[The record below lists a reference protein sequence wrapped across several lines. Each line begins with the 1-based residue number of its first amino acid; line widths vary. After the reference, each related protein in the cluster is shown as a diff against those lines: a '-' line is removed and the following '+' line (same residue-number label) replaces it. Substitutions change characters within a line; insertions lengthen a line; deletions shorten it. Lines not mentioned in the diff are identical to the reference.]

1 MNTVL
6 PGRVLYNS
14 SVAIQARGFDMTVE
28 RKTKY
33 GAISVTED
41 AVASLAGGVI
51 TECYG
56 VVGMASKKL
65 FRDGW
70 AEALRKENYS
80 RGVVVRRTDDGLEI
94 DLYIIVGFGVKISEV
109 VNEAQKK
116 VKYVLQ
122 KSLSE
127 DIAAV
132 NVYVQGVQ
140 AIE

>member
-1 MNTVL
+1 
-6 PGRVLYNS
+6 
-14 SVAIQARGFDMTVE
+14 MTVE
-28 RKTKY
+28 RKTRY

-94 DLYIIVGFGVKISEV
+94 DLYIIVSFGVRISEV
-109 VNEAQKK
+109 VQEAQKK

-127 DIAAV
+127 DIASV